1 MKKHLI
7 FANAAML
14 CGVSMMMTSCS
25 MEVDNPVSPMPQM
38 TVATF
43 EDVDVTL
50 NEEGYWNGG
59 QIGEGAEGDWGE
71 TTWKCQAHSG
81 NVTVNVDYSYM
92 EYAPGVGYDW
102 WMGIALSNRTGTEL
116 TSMDDQYNNVVG
128 SGAEGSRNFAVIYG
142 DLATIDINVEGGAE
156 VSSLAICN
164 SAYTMQ
170 NVLVGDGYSPK
181 FDKNGDHIYVNI
193 EATKNDGTTATKTVK
208 LAEYTTELYYITG
221 WEVVDLKEFGQDVTK
236 LTFTF
241 DAHNSGVPQYVCIDN
256 IVVTDYK

>member
-1 MKKHLI
+1 MKNHLI
-7 FANAAML
+7 FASAAML

-102 WMGIALSNRTGTEL
+102 WMGVALSNRTGTEL
-116 TSMDDQYNNVVG
+116 TSMDDQYNNIVG
-128 SGAEGSRNFAVIYG
+128 SGADGSRNFA
-142 DLATIDINVEGGAE
+142 
-156 VSSLAICN
+156 
-164 SAYTMQ
+164 
-170 NVLVGDGYSPK
+170 VLVGDGYSPK

-221 WEVVDLKEFGQDVTK
+221 WEVVDLKELGQDVIK